1 MPLIDLKN
9 KRDENKLCENPDKG
23 WYIHFYDN
31 GISNYGSELSE
42 DDMLEDFPFLD
53 HIYMRLAWAFLEP
66 KENEYNWEIIDKII
80 RRYEGKYRFAFRI
93 TCKETDDDLPYAT
106 PKWVFDAG
114 AEGRMVNGY
123 FEPEYSDKIFL
134 EKLEKFHKQFAE
146 RYDKRDDV
154 IYIDIGS
161 YGDWGEGHCCCS
173 SKKDWPFETLK
184 EHIDIYLRNYTTQLV
199 VSDDIIGSRVDTE
212 CNDKLLNYIIDNNI
226 TIRDDGVSVKWFAMK
241 YGFDTLRSGEIFDRA
256 WRHFPT
262 ILELEHYGTAKKEG
276 VYNDGWPFLAAC
288 EGAHATYAGFHGF
301 PRQWLSENRE
311 LAVIMGNKL
320 GYWYCLN
327 SIRIDDII
335 SSGKFNVKCFFENI
349 GSAPA
354 YKRFDLKFKIVSEN
368 GEYEATAADFDN
380 RLFMP
385 HTITVC
391 DCNLDFG
398 EVKKGSYTLKM
409 SMFSGESPIKLA
421 ISDDIIDQ
429 NGYVELCKIEI
440 K

>member
-31 GISNYGSELSE
+31 QLLNYGYKLRE

-106 PKWVFDAG
+106 PKWVFDLG
-114 AEGRMVNGY
+114 AEGRMINGY

-134 EKLEKFHKQFAE
+134 EKLEKFHKAFAE

-184 EHIDIYLRNYTTQLV
+184 DHIDIYLRNYTTQLA

-212 CNDKLLNYIIDNNI
+212 CN
-226 TIRDDGVSVKWFAMK
+226 
-241 YGFDTLRSGEIFDRA
+241 EIGRA
-256 WRHFPT
+256 H
-262 ILELEHYGTAKKEG
+262 
-276 VYNDGWPFLAAC
+276 V
-288 EGAHATYAGFHGF
+288 
-301 PRQWLSENRE
+301 
-311 LAVIMGNKL
+311 
-320 GYWYCLN
+320 
-327 SIRIDDII
+327 
-335 SSGKFNVKCFFENI
+335 
-349 GSAPA
+349 
-354 YKRFDLKFKIVSEN
+354 
-368 GEYEATAADFDN
+368 
-380 RLFMP
+380 
-385 HTITVC
+385 
-391 DCNLDFG
+391 
-398 EVKKGSYTLKM
+398 
-409 SMFSGESPIKLA
+409 
-421 ISDDIIDQ
+421 
-429 NGYVELCKIEI
+429 
-440 K
+440 